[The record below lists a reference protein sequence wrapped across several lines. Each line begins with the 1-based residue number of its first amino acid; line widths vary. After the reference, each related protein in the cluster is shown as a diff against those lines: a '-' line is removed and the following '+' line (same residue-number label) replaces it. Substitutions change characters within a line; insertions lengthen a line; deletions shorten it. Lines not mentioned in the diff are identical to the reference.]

1 MKKKFNEKS
10 KFIAIIF
17 DQESLLNWEVEYGRG
32 REGLCLKDQMKII
45 IGKKA
50 KGSYFK
56 WLVLHEITHALIDN
70 HHYSNEFRDKMNE
83 LCKKYKIKCN
93 N

>member
-10 KFIAIIF
+10 KFIATIF
-17 DQESLLNWEVEYGRG
+17 DQESLLNWQVIYTNGK
-32 REGLCLKDQMKII
+32 EGFCDKDKERIH

-56 WLVLHEITHALIDN
+56 WLVLHEITHALINN
-70 HHYSNEFRDKMNE
+70 HHYSDEFIEKMNE
-83 LCKKYKIKCN
+83 LCKKYKVKYN